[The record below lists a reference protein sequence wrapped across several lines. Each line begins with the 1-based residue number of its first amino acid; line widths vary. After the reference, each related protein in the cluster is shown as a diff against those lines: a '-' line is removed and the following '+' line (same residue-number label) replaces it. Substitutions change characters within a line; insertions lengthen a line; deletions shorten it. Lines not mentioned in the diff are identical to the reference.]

1 MSPKD
6 KVRANIYKNLL
17 QEEKTRSKR
26 YLKAS
31 FSLFLVGVIS
41 STSYHT
47 FIKSS
52 VEKINPSIM
61 VFNKDKMSNDSDKIE
76 IDHFFTKDIFKSEK
90 IEINTDQVFGFDF
103 QS

>member
-17 QEEKTRSKR
+17 QEEKIRSKK

-31 FSLFLVGVIS
+31 LSLFLVGIIS

-47 FIKSS
+47 YIKSS
-52 VEKINPSIM
+52 VGEISPSIM
-61 VFNKDKMSNDSDKIE
+61 VFNKDKMSNDTDKIE
-76 IDHFFTKDIFKSEK
+76 IDHFFTKDIFKTEK
-90 IEINTDQVFGFDF
+90 IEVNTDQVFGFDF

>member
-6 KVRANIYKNLL
+6 RVRANIYKNLL
-17 QEEKTRSKR
+17 QEEKTKSKK

-31 FSLFLVGVIS
+31 FSLFLVGIIS
-41 STSYHT
+41 STSYHN

-52 VEKINPSIM
+52 VEKINHSVM
-61 VFNKDKMSNDSDKIE
+61 VFNKDKISNDTDKIE